1 MLPLILH
8 IDTATEFASICLT
21 KGETNLGM
29 RSCQDQKKHGAFVQ
43 PAIQELM
50 QETGFTLSQL
60 DAISVSEGPGSYTGL
75 RVAMA
80 SAKGLCYALDKPL
93 ITVNTLKIIAQAALE
108 QEDQSHPNAIY
119 CPLIDAR
126 RMEVFMALYTPAL
139 EPILAPEARILNQDS
154 FRDLLANQV
163 VIFTGSGAPKL
174 QAILVH
180 PNAVFSQV
188 QHNASH
194 LAKLAFQAF
203 MNQKFANL
211 AYVEPFYLKAFYS
224 VPAKK

>member
-21 KGETNLGM
+21 KGETILGM

-43 PAIQELM
+43 PAIQELI

-80 SAKGLCYALDKPL
+80 SAKGLCYALNKPL

-108 QEDQSHPNAIY
+108 QEAQTHPNAIY

-126 RMEVFMALYTPAL
+126 RMEVFMALYSSAL
-139 EPILAPEARILNQDS
+139 EPVSAPEARILDQDS

-180 PNAVFSQV
+180 SNAVFSQV

-194 LAKLAFQAF
+194 LAKLAFRAF
-203 MNQKFANL
+203 MNQNFANL
-211 AYVEPFYLKAFYS
+211 AYCEPFYLKAFYS
-224 VPAKK
+224 APAKK

>member
-21 KGETNLGM
+21 RADTLLGM
-29 RSCQDQKKHGAFVQ
+29 RSCQDQKQHGAFVQ

-50 QETGFTLSQL
+50 QETGLALSQL

-93 ITVNTLKIIAQAALE
+93 ITINTLKIIAQAALE
-108 QEDQSHPNAIY
+108 QEGQAHPNAIY

-126 RMEVFMALYTPAL
+126 RMEVFMALYTAAL
-139 EPILAPEARILNQDS
+139 EPILAPEARILDHNS
-154 FRDLLANQV
+154 FKDLLANQV
-163 VIFTGSGAPKL
+163 VIFTGSGTAKL
-174 QAILVH
+174 QAILDH
-180 PNAVFSQV
+180 PNAVFSSV
-188 QHNASH
+188 QHSAKQ
-194 LAKLAFQAF
+194 LAILANRAF
-203 MNQKFANL
+203 AHQIFANL
-211 AYVEPFYLKAFYS
+211 AYCEPFYLKAFYS

>member
-21 KGETNLGM
+21 KGETLLGM
-29 RSCQDQKKHGAFVQ
+29 SSCQDQKQHGAFVQ

-50 QETGFTLSQL
+50 QETGLALSQL

-93 ITVNTLKIIAQAALE
+93 ITINTLKIIAQAAME
-108 QEDQSHPNAIY
+108 QENLTHPNAIY

-126 RMEVFMALYTPAL
+126 RMEVFMALYSPTL
-139 EPILAPEARILNQDS
+139 EPVLVPEARILDQDS
-154 FRDLLANQV
+154 FRDLLADQV

-174 QAILVH
+174 QAILEH
-180 PNAVFSQV
+180 DNAVFSKV
-188 QHNASH
+188 QHSAKQ
-194 LAKLAFQAF
+194 LAILANRAF
-203 MNQKFANL
+203 ANQIFANL
-211 AYVEPFYLKAFYS
+211 AYAEPFYLKAFYS
-224 VPAKK
+224 APVKK

>member
-21 KGETNLGM
+21 KGDTFLGM
-29 RSCQDQKKHGAFVQ
+29 SSCQDQKQHGAFVQ

-50 QETGFTLSQL
+50 QETGLALSQL

-93 ITVNTLKIIAQAALE
+93 ITINTLKIIAQAALE
-108 QEDQSHPNAIY
+108 QEGQTHSNAIY

-126 RMEVFMALYTPAL
+126 RMEVFMALYSSAL
-139 EPILAPEARILNQDS
+139 EPVLAPEARILDQDS
-154 FRDLLANQV
+154 FRDLLSDQV
-163 VIFTGSGAPKL
+163 VIFTGSGAQKL
-174 QAILVH
+174 QSILEH
-180 PNAVFSQV
+180 PNAVFSKV
-188 QHNASH
+188 QHSAKQ
-194 LAKLAFQAF
+194 LARLANRAF
-203 MNQKFANL
+203 ADQIFANL
-211 AYVEPFYLKAFYS
+211 AYCEPFYLKAFYS
-224 VPAKK
+224 APVKK

>member
-21 KGETNLGM
+21 KGETILGM
-29 RSCQDQKKHGAFVQ
+29 RSCLDQKKHGAFVQ

-50 QETGFTLSQL
+50 EETGLTLSQL

-80 SAKGLCYALDKPL
+80 SAKGLCYALNKPL

-108 QEDQSHPNAIY
+108 QEDQAHPNAIY

-126 RMEVFMALYTPAL
+126 RMEVFMALYSPAL
-139 EPILAPEARILNQDS
+139 EPVSAPEARILDQDS
-154 FRDLLANQV
+154 FKDLLPNQV

-194 LAKLAFQAF
+194 LAKLAFRAF

-211 AYVEPFYLKAFYS
+211 AYCEPFYLKAFYS

>member
-21 KGETNLGM
+21 KGETILGM

-50 QETGFTLSQL
+50 QETGLALSQL

-93 ITVNTLKIIAQAALE
+93 ITINTLKIIAQAALE
-108 QEDQSHPNAIY
+108 QEGQSHPNAIY

-126 RMEVFMALYTPAL
+126 RMEVFTALYTPAM
-139 EPILAPEARILNQDS
+139 EPILAPEARILDQDS
-154 FRDLLANQV
+154 FRDLLADQV

-174 QAILVH
+174 QAILDH
-180 PNAVFSQV
+180 PHAVFSQV

-203 MNQKFANL
+203 MNQFFANL
-211 AYVEPFYLKAFYS
+211 AYAEPFYLKAFYS
-224 VPAKK
+224 APAKK

>member
-21 KGETNLGM
+21 KGETILAM

-80 SAKGLCYALDKPL
+80 SAKGLCYALNKPL

-108 QEDQSHPNAIY
+108 QEDQAHPNAIY

-139 EPILAPEARILNQDS
+139 EPILAPEARILDQDS
-154 FRDLLANQV
+154 FKDLLTDQV

-194 LAKLAFQAF
+194 LAKLAFRAF

-211 AYVEPFYLKAFYS
+211 AYCEPFYLKAFYS

>member
-21 KGETNLGM
+21 KGETILGM
-29 RSCQDQKKHGAFVQ
+29 HSCLDQKKHGAFVQ

-50 QETGFTLSQL
+50 QETGLTLSQL

-80 SAKGLCYALDKPL
+80 SAKGLCYALNKPL
-93 ITVNTLKIIAQAALE
+93 ITINTLKIIAQAALE
-108 QEDQSHPNAIY
+108 QEDQAHPNAIY

-126 RMEVFMALYTPAL
+126 RMEVFMALYSPAL
-139 EPILAPEARILNQDS
+139 EPVSAPEARILDQDS
-154 FRDLLANQV
+154 FKDLLPNQV

-180 PNAVFSQV
+180 PNAVFNTV
-188 QHNASH
+188 QHSAKQ
-194 LAKLAFQAF
+194 LARLANRAF
-203 MNQKFANL
+203 ADQIFANL
-211 AYVEPFYLKAFYS
+211 AYCEPFYLKAFYS